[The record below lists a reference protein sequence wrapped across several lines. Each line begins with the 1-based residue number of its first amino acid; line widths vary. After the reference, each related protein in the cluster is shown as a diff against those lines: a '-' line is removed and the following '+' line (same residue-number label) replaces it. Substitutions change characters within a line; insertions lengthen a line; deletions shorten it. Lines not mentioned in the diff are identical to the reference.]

1 MNHIFVGIL
10 LIGIGLLSFLG
21 NMGIVTGDFFLI
33 LVGAAFLGFYFASQK
48 PVKPLGLLI
57 PGCITLAIGVFSNL
71 EYLFGPFDGPA
82 FFFLLGFSFLAIHGI
97 HTTFSHRSKPSQWA
111 LIVGICLMAFGGFI
125 LSTTFMDYA
134 PFRFILQN
142 MWPAGL
148 IFGGLLLIF
157 VNKDKSQDTPT
168 NHRDE

>member
-21 NMGIVTGDFFLI
+21 NMGVVTGDFFLI
-33 LVGAAFLGFYFASQK
+33 LVGAGFLGFYFASRK
-48 PVKPLGLLI
+48 PIKPIGLLI
-57 PGCITLAIGVFSNL
+57 PGCITFAIGLFSNL
-71 EYLFGPFDGPA
+71 EYMVGPFDGPA
-82 FFFLLGFSFLAIHGI
+82 FFFLLGLSFLAIHGI
-97 HTTFSHRSKPSQWA
+97 HATFSGSSKSTQWA
-111 LIVGICLMAFGGFI
+111 LIVGISLMAFGGFV

-142 MWPAGL
+142 LWPAGL

-157 VNKDKSQDTPT
+157 TNKKKSNDTPA
-168 NHRDE
+168 HPRD